1 MLGRVYSIGFEL
13 FGETLNNMSEHA
25 QQSVMTGVGRDP
37 AVTREEIYEL
47 IRSDDRRAWSA
58 KDIADHFDV
67 SSQTTK
73 KRLSELRDA
82 GWLATVEVSNVTAYY
97 VPADADLG
105 LVEQH
110 KQDLV
115 REFSDRFIGLQTD
128 PTEVTPDGRSN
139 DAGDKVQLEIRGE
152 PGQWAILHRRRWEN
166 RRQELEPMEA
176 DAAETQALVSG
187 KLYEK
192 ATVPIEHIGYPDDYD
207 LELNIGGTYEQIE
220 GREQP
225 VLIAAGVKNYL
236 IKPCNNALFVGE
248 ISVDWISPKGEGRGE
263 EGSEQGEFEVTDELL
278 KEVSN
283 WREENIDADPDEEW
297 EI

>member
-1 MLGRVYSIGFEL
+1 
-13 FGETLNNMSEHA
+13 
-25 QQSVMTGVGRDP
+25 MTGVGRDP

-58 KDIADHFDV
+58 KDIADHFGV

-82 GWLATVEVSNVTAYY
+82 GWLDTVEVSNVTAYY
-97 VPADADLG
+97 VPEDPDLD

-115 REFSDRFIGLQTD
+115 REFSDRFVGLQTD

-139 DAGDKVQLEIRGE
+139 DAGDKVQLEIVGE
-152 PGQWAILHRRRWEN
+152 PGRWSIFHRRRWKD
-166 RRQELEPMEA
+166 RREQLDPMEI
-176 DAAETQALVSG
+176 DDSETQALVSG
-187 KLYEK
+187 VLYEK
-192 ATVPIEHIGYPDDYD
+192 ATVPIEHINYPDDYD
-207 LELNIGGTYEQIE
+207 LELNIGGQYEDVE
-220 GREQP
+220 GRERP
-225 VLIAAGVKNYL
+225 ILIAAGVKNYL
-236 IKPCNNALFVGE
+236 IKPCDDALFLGD
-248 ISVDWISPKGEGRGE
+248 ISVDWISPPNEDGG
-263 EGSEQGEFEVTDELL
+263 TDEPAIDSSEL
-278 KEVSN
+278 EEMFEDVSE